1 MLTSLLTT
9 SVSGRTDSICHT
21 SIIKVISVICF
32 SNFIPL
38 TPFLS
43 NSSDN
48 GVIKLKQTERFS
60 LSSHSSKLFYSKIHG
75 FSDQKEPGLKVWSLA
90 QFK

>member
-1 MLTSLLTT
+1 MSVDKVSDGGDGRKARSGDCEQRNANGACPAVRHRPALL
-9 SVSGRTDSICHT
+9 CH
-21 SIIKVISVICF
+21 
-32 SNFIPL
+32 PHH
-38 TPFLS
+38 
-43 NSSDN
+43 
-48 GVIKLKQTERFS
+48 IKLKQTERFS